1 LGEAIAQ
8 RMNTIIKAAEFAR
21 NCDEQRG
28 RSAYDRAAAE
38 ARKAFA
44 IEPNLA
50 AANLCLA
57 TVIEVQHG
65 SVDSIVAY
73 DRRAL
78 KGDPGNPTAWNQ
90 IASKLMQKGDSLGAY
105 DAYDSLLTY
114 NPADDHLRL
123 GLAQLLIQGKQYDR
137 AQRLLKAGQVQNPAN
152 QQLTDMRMR
161 ACVEG
166 KLYKCILEMLRA
178 NVTADTTK
186 LADTTVLKQG
196 IANAQFDSNAVELL
210 WWTTTAVAH
219 YPNNMSYH
227 KLRGGAFE
235 LAGQIDS
242 ALAEYKKVVAQN
254 PGDVATSLLIAK
266 TIVDHSVW
274 DTAAAGA
281 CQRRNDTTCLS
292 QMRAALVTK
301 LDPARQYLTVGYAA
315 ADSAIRLT
323 ADVVGLSGGT
333 KLSQAAAYVA
343 AYQWLDPL
351 LQNLAPKTPADTT
364 GARMAIRAQA
374 SFWFL
379 VPALQKLVPDYNGMS
394 HSKNCG
400 QAKDVNDELTRLK
413 DAAAL
418 GRRIAASFVDQLRTK
433 YIDQFDRAMGQ
444 IKKQFHCSNF

>member
-1 LGEAIAQ
+1 
-8 RMNTIIKAAEFAR
+8 M
-21 NCDEQRG
+21 
-28 RSAYDRAAAE
+28 
-38 ARKAFA
+38 
-44 IEPNLA
+44 
-50 AANLCLA
+50 
-57 TVIEVQHG
+57 
-65 SVDSIVAY
+65 
-73 DRRAL
+73 
-78 KGDPGNPTAWNQ
+78 
-90 IASKLMQKGDSLGAY
+90 
-105 DAYDSLLTY
+105 
-114 NPADDHLRL
+114 

-137 AQRLLKAGQVQNPAN
+137 AQRLLKAGQAQNPAN

-242 ALAEYKKVVAQN
+242 ALAEYRRV
-254 PGDVATSLLIAK
+254 
-266 TIVDHSVW
+266 VDHALW
-274 DTAAAGA
+274 DTAAVSA
-281 CQRRNDTTCLS
+281 CKHRSDSTPCVEQLRT
-292 QMRAALVTK
+292 ALVTK

-315 ADSAIRLT
+315 ADTGFRLN

-333 KLSQAAAYVA
+333 KLSQAAAYDA
-343 AYQWLDPL
+343 AYRWLDPL
-351 LQNLAPKTPADTT
+351 LQNVAPRTPTDTA
-364 GARMAIRAQA
+364 GARFAIRQQA

-379 VPALQKLVPDYNGMS
+379 IPALQKVVADYNVMS

-413 DAAAL
+413 DAATV
-418 GRRIAASFVDQLRTK
+418 GRRISPPFVDQIRTK

-444 IKKQFHCSNF
+444 IKKQFHCTNF